1 MLLPVA
7 DYFRQRMAD
16 TQNLF
21 LEQLS
26 RLATVRK
33 GSLDHA
39 MQYSRVEMN
48 LSGSEVGQ
56 KPVACDPPAH
66 PQRSVDVQLVGQ
78 SGVNIPSAAPH
89 PANVPTPHAVPH
101 GVSLAPSRFHEVDFD

>member
-48 LSGSEVGQ
+48 L
-56 KPVACDPPAH
+56 
-66 PQRSVDVQLVGQ
+66 
-78 SGVNIPSAAPH
+78 
-89 PANVPTPHAVPH
+89 
-101 GVSLAPSRFHEVDFD
+101 